1 MQDIEFLK
9 ERFKLYKPL
18 YSSLKNKKIKYKEY
32 SILGEIFINLKDQ
45 LIIKNLVSRYI
56 LESVEAFHGIKIKYV
71 SSILKKYE
79 KKILD
84 LPNITPNGVIV
95 PKKENLIS
103 YFNLQSFIY
112 KISSKYCLNKIAD
125 KTELCEVRLMR
136 SNKHNYNSHRSY
148 ASSKI
153 HSDTWSGNPCD
164 SKIAL
169 FIDGDKNNTINFY
182 RPKKMDKLFF
192 KKKKSYDQAIKKYG
206 FIKLKQFEPKCL
218 TIFDQTCLH
227 KTMNKNKGLRLSLDF
242 GITLKLAE
250 DKKIFLKRYKR
261 RFVKNKISFKQIKK
275 LLDLKSIHEKY

>member
-1 MQDIEFLK
+1 MQDIEFLNK
-9 ERFKLYKPL
+9 RLKLYKPL
-18 YSSLKNKKIKYKEY
+18 YSSLKKKNIKYKEY

-45 LIIKNLVSRYI
+45 LQIKNLVNRYI
-56 LESVEAFHGIKIKYV
+56 VDSVEAFYGIKIKYG
-71 SSILKKYE
+71 SSILRKYE
-79 KKILD
+79 KEILG

-95 PKKENLIS
+95 PKKENLMS
-103 YFNLQSFIY
+103 YFNIQSFIY
-112 KISSKYCLNKIAD
+112 KLSSKYCLNNIVD

-164 SKIAL
+164 SKVAL

-182 RPKKMDKLFF
+182 KPKKIDKLFF

-206 FIKLKQFEPKCL
+206 FVKLKQFEPKSL

-250 DKKIFLKRYKR
+250 DEKIFLKRYKR
-261 RFVKNKISFKQIKK
+261 RFVKKKISFKQIKK